1 MKKENEILLRH
12 LREQIA
18 LEEHVCK
25 TIKDQIDIINET
37 SFKDARDVLQA
48 TSQLLEL
55 HFTPLNRVLD
65 VYEESK
71 ELSSTINGKY
81 HKDSRD
87 AANHTLQISRILRDD
102 YAALN
107 HVTISTTQL
116 HTLALSLGAQDVAEL
131 ALTHLENLAP
141 LVVRIGELIPSVTT
155 RELVSQ
161 FPSVNEEVART
172 ALLNT
177 KRAWKKCT

>member
-1 MKKENEILLRH
+1 MKKENEILLQH

-25 TIKDQIDIINET
+25 TIRDQVDIINEI
-37 SFKDARDVLQA
+37 SFKDAREVLQA

-71 ELSSTINGKY
+71 KLSTTINGKY
-81 HKDSRD
+81 KTNPRD
-87 AANHTLQISRILRDD
+87 VPNQTMQISRILRDD

-116 HTLALSLGAQDVAEL
+116 HTLALSLGARDVAEL

-141 LVVRIGELIPSVTT
+141 LVVKIGELIPSVTT
-155 RELVSQ
+155 RELVKE
-161 FPSVNEEVART
+161 FPSVDQGVAQT